1 MQIIAEHLVIV
12 RGARTIIED
21 LSFETGSGE
30 AVLLTGENG
39 AGKTT
44 LLRALAGFL
53 RIENGTLRLCG
64 GDDEKSLAEQAHVVG
79 HGNAVKTALSVRE
92 NLMFW
97 AAYDGV
103 GDVEARIE
111 AALAGF
117 GLTDLSEFPAA
128 YLSAGQKRRLGLAR
142 LLVTERP
149 IWLLDE
155 PTSSLDASSSELVT
169 KAINAHT
176 ANGGIAIAATHLPLG
191 LDRARNLRLTRRK
204 AAA

>member
-53 RIENGTLRLCG
+53 RIESGTLRLSG

-79 HGNAVKTALSVRE
+79 HGNAVKTAFSVRE

-97 AAYDGV
+97 PNMTASTMSKRAS
-103 GDVEARIE
+103 RRR
-111 AALAGF
+111 
-117 GLTDLSEFPAA
+117 SPA
-128 YLSAGQKRRLGLAR
+128 S
-142 LLVTERP
+142 
-149 IWLLDE
+149 D
-155 PTSSLDASSSELVT
+155 
-169 KAINAHT
+169 
-176 ANGGIAIAATHLPLG
+176 
-191 LDRARNLRLTRRK
+191 
-204 AAA
+204 

>member
-1 MQIIAEHLVIV
+1 VQIIAEHLVIV

-53 RIENGTLRLCG
+53 RIESGTLRLSG

-79 HGNAVKTALSVRE
+79 HGNAVKTAFSVRE

-97 AAYDGV
+97 AEYDGV
-103 GDVEARIE
+103 DDVEARIT

-117 GLTDLSEFPAA
+117 GLTD
-128 YLSAGQKRRLGLAR
+128 LSAGQKRRLGLAR

-155 PTSSLDASSSELVT
+155 PTSSLDAASSELVT

-176 ANGGIAIAATHLPLG
+176 SNGGIAIAATHLPLG
-191 LDRARNLRLTRRK
+191 LDRARDLRLTRRK

>member
-1 MQIIAEHLVIV
+1 VQIIAEHLVIV

-53 RIENGTLRLCG
+53 RIESGTLRLSG

-79 HGNAVKTALSVRE
+79 HGNAVKTAFSVRE

-97 AAYDGV
+97 AEYDGV
-103 GDVEARIE
+103 DDVEARIT

-155 PTSSLDASSSELVT
+155 PTSSLDAASSELVT

-176 ANGGIAIAATHLPLG
+176 SNGGIAIAATHLPLG
-191 LDRARNLRLTRRK
+191 LDRARDLRLTRRK

>member
-1 MQIIAEHLVIV
+1 MASMSALVTERPSSLRSRFSSSTFMEIGQL
-12 RGARTIIED
+12 RNAG
-21 LSFETGSGE
+21 FE
-30 AVLLTGENG
+30 AVLLG
-39 AGKTT
+39 ARRRPRQCGQD
-44 LLRALAGFL
+44 
-53 RIENGTLRLCG
+53 RLFG
-64 GDDEKSLAEQAHVVG
+64 SRKPYVLAE
-79 HGNAVKTALSVRE
+79 
-92 NLMFW
+92 
-97 AAYDGV
+97 YDGV
-103 GDVEARIE
+103 DDVEARIT

-155 PTSSLDASSSELVT
+155 PTSSLDAASSELVT

-176 ANGGIAIAATHLPLG
+176 SNGGIAIAATHLPLG
-191 LDRARNLRLTRRK
+191 LDRARDLRLTRRK

>member
-21 LSFETGSGE
+21 LSFETRSGE

-53 RIENGTLRLCG
+53 RIESGTLRLSG

-79 HGNAVKTALSVRE
+79 HGNAVKTAFSVRE

-97 AAYDGV
+97 AEYDGV
-103 GDVEARIE
+103 DDVEARIT

-155 PTSSLDASSSELVT
+155 PTSSLDAASSELVT

-176 ANGGIAIAATHLPLG
+176 SNGGIAIAATHLPLG
-191 LDRARNLRLTRRK
+191 LDRARDLRLTRRK

>member
-1 MQIIAEHLVIV
+1 MQIVAEHLIIV

-21 LSFETGSGE
+21 LSFVAASGE

-53 RIENGTLRLCG
+53 RIESGTALVAG

-92 NLMFW
+92 NVAFW
-97 AAYDGV
+97 AEYDGV
-103 GDVEARIE
+103 SDFTGRVE

-117 GLTDLSEFPAA
+117 GLTDLADFPAA

-155 PTSSLDASSSELVT
+155 PTSSLDAASSALVT

-191 LDRARNLRLTRRK
+191 LDRARELKLSRRR

>member
-53 RIENGTLRLCG
+53 RIESGTLRLSG

-79 HGNAVKTALSVRE
+79 HGNAVKTAFSVRE

-97 AAYDGV
+97 AEYDGV
-103 GDVEARIE
+103 DDVEARIT

-155 PTSSLDASSSELVT
+155 PTSSLDAASSELVT

-176 ANGGIAIAATHLPLG
+176 SNGGIAIAATHLPLG
-191 LDRARNLRLTRRK
+191 LDRARDLRLTRRK